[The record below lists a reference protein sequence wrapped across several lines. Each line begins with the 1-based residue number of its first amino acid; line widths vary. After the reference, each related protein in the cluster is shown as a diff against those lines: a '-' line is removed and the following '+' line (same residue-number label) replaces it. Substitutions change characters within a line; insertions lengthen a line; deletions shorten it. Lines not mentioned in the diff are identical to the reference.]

1 MKTKNQPCGTQTQ
14 STPKTT
20 LQTGDLVCLGIDQH
34 ADSLVVVEQINACVP
49 RAARRFTKTQSFY
62 QWVEERLKAGARVVA
77 CYEAG
82 PCGYWLQRAL
92 SARGVECLVVA
103 PKKWAENG
111 KTKTDDRDARVLCE
125 RLFQWVGGKTNVFT
139 RVSVPSEEEERLRHL
154 SRNRER
160 LLKERKRLAQAGRGL
175 ALGQQMRLKGA
186 WWKGKRWTELAST
199 LEELLGPIREV
210 LLTLET
216 QIAKLTTQLESHAV
230 AREARPAGLGKLTD
244 AVVSAEVGDYQRFR
258 NRRGPGAYFGL
269 VPGEDSSGGR
279 RRQLPITKTGSGTV
293 RRYLV
298 EAAWRLIRFQP
309 RWWAWVKRRESF
321 EAAPKWRRNQIV
333 VGLARQL
340 AVDLWRL
347 RTGQT
352 TMERLGWEI
361 APT

>member
-1 MKTKNQPCGTQTQ
+1 
-14 STPKTT
+14 
-20 LQTGDLVCLGIDQH
+20 
-34 ADSLVVVEQINACVP
+34 VVVEQINACVP
-49 RAARRFTKTQSFY
+49 RPARKFTQPQSFY
-62 QWVEERLKAGARVVA
+62 RWVEERQKAGARVVA

-111 KTKTDDRDARVLCE
+111 KTKTDGRDARVLSE

-139 RVSVPSEEEERLRHL
+139 RVRVPSEEEERLRHV

-160 LLKERKRLAQAGRGL
+160 LLKERKRLAQIGRGL
-175 ALGQQMRLKGA
+175 ALGQQMRLKGQ
-186 WWKGKRWTELAST
+186 WWKGKRWTELAGC

-216 QIAKLTTQLESHAV
+216 QIDKLTAKLESHAA

-244 AVVSAEVGDYQRFR
+244 AVLSAEVGDYRRFGH
-258 NRRGPGAYFGL
+258 RRGPGAYFGL
-269 VPGEDSSGGR
+269 VPREDSSGGR

-298 EAAWRLIRFQP
+298 EAAWRMIRFQP
-309 RWWAWVKRRESF
+309 RWWAWVKCRESH
-321 EAAPKWRRNQIV
+321 EAAPQWRRNQIV

-340 AVDLWRL
+340 IVDLWRL

-352 TMERLGWEI
+352 TLERLGWEA
-361 APT
+361 APN